1 MRDDSEETRI
11 VTRVVKKYDDR
22 LLMELSRQGDRSAY
36 AELFARHA
44 DRIWRSAYYLLHD
57 RWGADDILQETFTR
71 GLTEIGSYRGE
82 AEPATWLGMIAL
94 NLCRRQVRDSKR
106 RARSAETPALEK
118 GRRPGRRARGVMTS
132 VLRRETERQLV
143 LALGFLTEA
152 QREVFVLH
160 YVDEMPFKDIA
171 EALGISV
178 SAALALA
185 HRARQEILS
194 RVPKLA
200 PHLPES

>member
-1 MRDDSEETRI
+1 MKELN
-11 VTRVVKKYDDR
+11 DR
-22 LLMELSRQGDRSAY
+22 ALMARSGAGDRGAY

-44 DRIWRSAYYLLHD
+44 DRIWHSAYYLLHD
-57 RWGADDILQETFTR
+57 RWAADDVLQETFTR
-71 GLTEIGSYRGE
+71 GLSGIEGYRGD

-94 NLCRRQVRDSKR
+94 NLCRRQLRDSKR
-106 RARSAETPALEK
+106 RAKSAEAPALEK
-118 GRRPGRRARGVMTS
+118 RRKPGRRPRGVLTS

-143 LALGFLTEA
+143 LALGFLTEG

-160 YVDEMPFKDIA
+160 YVEEMPFKEIA
-171 EALGISV
+171 EALGTTV

-194 RVPKLA
+194 RVPALA
-200 PHLPES
+200 PHIPES

>member
-1 MRDDSEETRI
+1 MARSTA
-11 VTRVVKKYDDR
+11 
-22 LLMELSRQGDRSAY
+22 GDRGAY

-44 DRIWRSAYYLLHD
+44 DRIWHSAYYLLHD
-57 RWGADDILQETFTR
+57 RWAADDILQETFTR
-71 GLTEIGSYRGE
+71 GLSEIGSYRGE
-82 AEPATWLGMIAL
+82 AEPATWLGMISL
-94 NLCRRQVRDSKR
+94 NLCRRQLRDSKR
-106 RARSAETPALEK
+106 RAKSAELPALEK
-118 GRRPGRRARGVMTS
+118 GRKPGRRAPRGVVTS

-160 YVDEMPFKDIA
+160 YVEEMPFKEIA
-171 EALGISV
+171 EALDTTV

-194 RVPKLA
+194 RVPALA
-200 PHLPES
+200 PRLREN